1 MNVQNLD
8 LDRKK
13 KITIFSSKIIFCV
26 CRLPR
31 LHIALVLEE
40 NNMKVVIKVI
50 NLKRAPLPPI
60 ETVLYFVLQVLGD
73 YMLVVLQWPF

>member
-1 MNVQNLD
+1 MPFAKVAYL
-8 LDRKK
+8 
-13 KITIFSSKIIFCV
+13 FSV
-26 CRLPR
+26 P
-31 LHIALVLEE
+31 ALVLEE